1 MEVTSLLISVASMG
15 SLGALFSA
23 GLAVANKK
31 LYVEE
36 DPRIVAVLEWLPGA
50 NCGGCGYPGCANFAE
65 NLVAGRVELSG
76 CPVCDDDSRAEI
88 AAILGIDATS
98 GEKLIAR
105 VMCQGGNNEAALKAE
120 YRGIENCTAALL
132 LGGGDKLCEYGCLGF
147 GDCIEACP
155 FDAMY
160 MGENGLP
167 VVIEDKCTGCGKCAE
182 ACVRDVIEMHPVSH
196 KLFVLCK
203 NQDDPKTARKLC
215 TRACI
220 GCQIC
225 VRAVGE
231 NDMFMD
237 GNLAVVNYDQYGR
250 DPVLPT
256 DKCPTKC
263 LVILDTE
270 STLAEDAASDTEPK
284 SEHREAV
291 PA

>member
-1 MEVTSLLISVASMG
+1 MDISSLIISVTSMG
-15 SLGALFSA
+15 SLGAIFA
-23 GLAVANKK
+23 TGLALANKK
-31 LYVEE
+31 LHVEE
-36 DPRIVAVLEWLPGA
+36 DPRIQAVLEWLPGA

-65 NLVAGRVELSG
+65 NLVAGQVELST
-76 CPVCDDDSRAEI
+76 CPVCDDDSRTEI
-88 AAILGIDATS
+88 AAILGVDATT
-98 GEKLIAR
+98 GERLIAR
-105 VMCQGGNNEAALKAE
+105 VMCQGGNREAVLKAD
-120 YRGIENCTAALL
+120 YRGIENCAASLL

-167 VVIEDKCTGCGKCAE
+167 VVIEANCTGCGKCVE

-196 KLFVLCK
+196 KIFVLCK

-225 VRAVGE
+225 VRAAGE
-231 NDMFMD
+231 DNMFMD
-237 GNLAVVNYDQYGR
+237 GDLAVVNYDRYGIE
-250 DPVLPT
+250 PVLPT

-263 LVILDTE
+263 LVILDAERETTE
-270 STLAEDAASDTEPK
+270 SDGVNSQVTSPEVATA
-284 SEHREAV
+284 
-291 PA
+291 